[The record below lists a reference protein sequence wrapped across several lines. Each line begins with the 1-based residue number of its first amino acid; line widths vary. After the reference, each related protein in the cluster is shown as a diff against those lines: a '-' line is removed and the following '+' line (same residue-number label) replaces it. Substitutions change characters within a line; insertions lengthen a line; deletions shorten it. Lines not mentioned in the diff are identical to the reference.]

1 MGWGTNE
8 EKMFKVIS
16 LSPPVYLTLVKAM
29 EKELSGDAQK
39 AAIFTVNMKL
49 KPYEA
54 IAKVIKSACAGI
66 GTDELL
72 LSCCVIR
79 YQHTMGQVNLAHME
93 LFGKSI
99 HDRIRHECGGNY
111 KDLLLALVNKVFPE
125 E

>member
-1 MGWGTNE
+1 MVNE
-8 EKMFKVIS
+8 TYADK
-16 LSPPVYLTLVKAM
+16 YGYTLVKAM

-54 IAKVIKSACAGI
+54 IAKIIKSACAGM

-72 LSCCVIR
+72 LSSCVIR
-79 YQHTMGQVNLAHME
+79 YQHTMGHVNMAHME